1 MLIEQIM
8 RRDGALA
15 VVEGEWKRFLQDIRD
30 GKASGVAASPA
41 AVGREAKKTA
51 DPKRVLIVEDNIDAV
66 RSMAYLVRDMGHTV
80 EYAINGYVGID
91 IARHFLPD
99 VVLLD
104 LGLPGL
110 DGFEVCRKIRSHPG
124 LEHIRII
131 AITGYAQDEYRKR
144 SRDAGCDMHLI
155 KPVPA
160 RVLEELL
167 G

>member
-1 MLIEQIM
+1 MGMDRQVQVQENHHRATVGGRFAAQSNKYRGKPGTM
-8 RRDGALA
+8 VRPGTG
-15 VVEGEWKRFLQDIRD
+15 VV
-30 GKASGVAASPA
+30 
-41 AVGREAKKTA
+41 KKTTA
-51 DPKRVLIVEDNIDAV
+51 PKRVLIVEDNIDSVHAL
-66 RSMAYLVRDMGHTV
+66 AFLLADMGHTV